1 MASFCALLLCRK
13 RLDVHSPNIQFE
25 NMSSNATRIH
35 NFEMQPVYIY
45 LLYYYPLAN
54 KGVQKLKT
62 YIHSKISDH
71 RMLPVLVNEILSS
84 FTCCKSLLHT
94 CIHLSIDKWQFEGPD
109 VMQAEAHPKFGHCS
123 KGGREFSPLSK
134 SVDAGHIFFWQHRYS
149 RRCVPKALYVYK
161 LPKGSLKTV
170 EVYIVSNFFSSGLI
184 EILHMVIYWFCCRY
198 CELHVHV

>member
-1 MASFCALLLCRK
+1 MLFLLLCFSDCKLLNFLMHPNSIQMASFCALLLCRK

-109 VMQAEAHPKFGHCS
+109 VITVCLIKD
-123 KGGREFSPLSK
+123 SPIQFYTFL
-134 SVDAGHIFFWQHRYS
+134 
-149 RRCVPKALYVYK
+149 
-161 LPKGSLKTV
+161 
-170 EVYIVSNFFSSGLI
+170 
-184 EILHMVIYWFCCRY
+184 
-198 CELHVHV
+198 